1 MNNNF
6 TNNDNFQ
13 NNQLNIN
20 QAQESGQVNQNNLS
34 TNGMNNY
41 SNQSQNFNNY
51 NQPNNDLQN
60 KTCIANYS
68 GQIHSNKNPKDN
80 KKMIKIIIGVVIA
93 VVVIFALS
101 KLLSKTSEDGTKELS
116 KKTSDYEKICTLA
129 QDYQGQANIN
139 ITLGLYQKENKV
151 FQDTVIIWE
160 SKNGKINIP
169 AGNTKEDVIS
179 TFATVTG
186 MMISFDGGTTSNV
199 KNYYKDGKVYLTNTR
214 IYNADEFSNV
224 DELEKD
230 IISSGATCK

>member
-1 MNNNF
+1 
-6 TNNDNFQ
+6 
-13 NNQLNIN
+13 
-20 QAQESGQVNQNNLS
+20 
-34 TNGMNNY
+34 MNNY

-68 GQIHSNKNPKDN
+68 GQIHSNKNLKDN
-80 KKMIKIIIGVVIA
+80 KKMLKIIIGVVIA
-93 VVVIFALS
+93 VVVVFALI
-101 KLLSKTSEDGTKELS
+101 KLVGRTSGDGTKELS

-129 QDYQGQANIN
+129 QDYQGQASIN

-169 AGNTKEDVIS
+169 DGNTKEDVIS
-179 TFATVTG
+179 TFATMTG
-186 MMISFDGGTTSNV
+186 MMISFDGGTKSNV

-214 IYNADEFSNV
+214 IYNADEFSTV
-224 DELEKD
+224 DELAKD

>member
-13 NNQLNIN
+13 NNQ
-20 QAQESGQVNQNNLS
+20 VNQNNNQLS
-34 TNGMNNY
+34 NNMNNY

-51 NQPNNDLQN
+51 NQPNNGLQN
-60 KTCIANYS
+60 KTYIANYS

-80 KKMIKIIIGVVIA
+80 KNMLKIIIGVVIA
-93 VVVIFALS
+93 VVVVFALS
-101 KLLSKTSEDGTKELS
+101 KLVGRTSGDGTKELS

-179 TFATVTG
+179 TFATMTG
-186 MMISFDGGTTSNV
+186 MMISFDGGTKSNV

-214 IYNADEFSNV
+214 IYNADEFSTV
-224 DELEKD
+224 DELAKD